1 MPVDGTTDD
10 RFGEFCGWLTR
21 SQPDLRRLAV
31 RLTSSATDAADLA
44 QATSLR
50 ALEKRALFVTGS
62 FNELKKW
69 LTRIMFNLH
78 YERVRGS
85 VREVLADW
93 LDDVAAAS
101 EPPPPLWLMVADEEV
116 SAAVAQLNPALRVA
130 YVLYT
135 VDGCSYANIS
145 SRLRIPMQTVA
156 TKVHRAR
163 ARLRQTLTAGRAGN
177 VPGWHARQSAPGRT
191 PVERTPRLARPQYPQ
206 YPQQNDAA
214 RSLWRRRGL
223 SGVPSSS
230 AARAPSR
237 TPGSRCSPPGP
248 SASPRWRRRRRA
260 ASHRSCRSPSRRR
273 RRARRTKRRA
283 DLRSS
288 RTEGA
293 ACR

>member
-1 MPVDGTTDD
+1 MPVEGTTDD

-31 RLTSSATDAADLA
+31 RLTSSPTDAADLA

-62 FNELKKW
+62 FNELKRW

-85 VREVLADW
+85 AREVLADW
-93 LDDVAAAS
+93 LDDLAASS

-145 SRLRIPMQTVA
+145 SQLRIPMRTVA

-163 ARLRQTLTAGRAGN
+163 ARLRQTLTAGREGTP
-177 VPGWHARQSAPGRT
+177 PGGAPGGAPRGG
-191 PVERTPRLARPQYPQ
+191 TPRGAPPTGTPATPAAPTRPAKPATKSRPDPYG
-206 YPQQNDAA
+206 AA
-214 RSLWRRRGL
+214 RSSKSPVIICRE
-223 SGVPSSS
+223 
-230 AARAPSR
+230 RAVQDS
-237 TPGSRCSPPGP
+237 
-248 SASPRWRRRRRA
+248 W
-260 ASHRSCRSPSRRR
+260 
-273 RRARRTKRRA
+273 
-283 DLRSS
+283 
-288 RTEGA
+288 
-293 ACR
+293 